1 MSSYEKDRAQ
11 TMRDNKRKLYDLNLL
26 LKFEDSEMAKDYD
39 RVDEPLDQAKFQIG
53 VEVGMLVE
61 DSKRWVV
68 GQDQQHE
75 APSSNLG
82 KGAQKTQE
90 QGKAKGVRGHHDWK
104 RGGRLYNFILLCEAQ
119 DQVSSVSHP
128 P

>member
-39 RVDEPLDQAKFQIG
+39 RVDEPLDKAKFQIG

-68 GQDQQHE
+68 GKI
-75 APSSNLG
+75 SNM
-82 KGAQKTQE
+82 KHQAAIWAKVPKKPKS
-90 QGKAKGVRGHHDWK
+90 KAKPKEYVVTMIGSE
-104 RGGRLYNFILLCEAQ
+104 EA
-119 DQVSSVSHP
+119 DYTISYCFVKP
-128 P
+128 KIK

>member
-68 GQDQQHE
+68 GKI
-75 APSSNLG
+75 SNM
-82 KGAQKTQE
+82 KHQAAIWAKVPKKPKS
-90 QGKAKGVRGHHDWK
+90 KAKEYVVTMIGSE
-104 RGGRLYNFILLCEAQ
+104 EA
-119 DQVSSVSHP
+119 DYTISYCFVKP
-128 P
+128 KIK